1 MADKV
6 LKTHLT
12 KAKGRSASS
21 VRWLQRQLNDPY
33 VQKAQ
38 EMGLRGRAYFKLE
51 QMNQKFGFLTAGKY
65 VVDLG
70 CAPGGWLQLEVKKTK
85 SSAKNP
91 HVIGLDI
98 LPTQPLPGALTI
110 QMDFTAPE
118 APDTLIQAMNG
129 HKADVV
135 LSDMAPNTT
144 GIKSLDHLKIMGLLE
159 IALDFAEQVL
169 APGGTFLAKVF
180 QGGTEAE
187 LLTRLKKNF
196 KSVQHVKP
204 DASRKESSEF
214 YVIAKGFKCTIQK

>member
-1 MADKV
+1 MADKT

-51 QMNQKFGFLTAGKY
+51 QMNQKFGFLTPGKY

-85 SSAKNP
+85 STPTHP

-98 LPTQPLPGALTI
+98 LPTQPIPGAITI

-118 APDTLIQAMNG
+118 ASDTLIQTMNG

-159 IALDFAEQVL
+159 IALDFAESVL

-180 QGGTEAE
+180 QGGTEQE
-187 LLTRLKKNF
+187 LLTRLKQNF
-196 KSVQHVKP
+196 KSVQHIKP

-214 YVIAKGFKCTIQK
+214 YVIAKGFKCKN